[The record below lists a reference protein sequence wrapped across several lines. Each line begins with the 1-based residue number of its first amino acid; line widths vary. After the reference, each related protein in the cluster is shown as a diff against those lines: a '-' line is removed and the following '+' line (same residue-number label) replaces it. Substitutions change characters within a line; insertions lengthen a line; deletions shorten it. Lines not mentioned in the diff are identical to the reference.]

1 MKNTLFIYIV
11 AFISALFFT
20 VEIEAK
26 DKFVVVID
34 AGHGGND
41 PGAVANRLQEKN
53 INLDIALKLGKM
65 IQRNC
70 SDTKVIYTRSKDVF
84 VTLKGRTEIG
94 NKAKADLFISIHTNS
109 AKNTSAKGT
118 ETYIY
123 GLEQTG
129 INMEVAKREN
139 SVILLEEDYS
149 ATYQGYDPNSV
160 ESFIMF
166 DFQQNKYFEQSIHF
180 ASMVQEQF
188 RVLAKRPDRSVRQQ
202 NLLVLRLS
210 AMPSILVEV
219 GYISNPSDA
228 AFLGKDANR
237 TKLAES
243 IYRAFIAYKDEWN
256 RKNLSGH
263 VEQKATVSSS
273 EVVYK
278 VQLLTSKKKLSLK
291 DPCFKG
297 LSPISYYEENGW
309 YKYTYG
315 ESTRRE
321 ALSGK
326 LAEAKRY
333 FKDAYIVSFKNGK
346 KLK

>member
-1 MKNTLFIYIV
+1 MKNTIYIYIV

-109 AKNTSAKGT
+109 AKSTSAKGT

-160 ESFIMF
+160 ESFIKF
-166 DFQQNKYFEQSIHF
+166 DFTQNK
-180 ASMVQEQF
+180 
-188 RVLAKRPDRSVRQQ
+188 
-202 NLLVLRLS
+202 
-210 AMPSILVEV
+210 
-219 GYISNPSDA
+219 
-228 AFLGKDANR
+228 
-237 TKLAES
+237 
-243 IYRAFIAYKDEWN
+243 
-256 RKNLSGH
+256 
-263 VEQKATVSSS
+263 
-273 EVVYK
+273 
-278 VQLLTSKKKLSLK
+278 
-291 DPCFKG
+291 
-297 LSPISYYEENGW
+297 
-309 YKYTYG
+309 
-315 ESTRRE
+315 
-321 ALSGK
+321 
-326 LAEAKRY
+326 
-333 FKDAYIVSFKNGK
+333 
-346 KLK
+346 